1 VGLHRQQPHQHGTGQ
16 VQHRQDLLRR
26 KEPIGDDAE
35 EEGRDQR
42 RHGGGAIGE
51 AHLAAREP
59 ERLAQ
64 VGSHGD
70 EPCSPDEVLEK
81 HHHRQPYTNAHARS
95 PHTPRAD
102 IAPEVWVSY
111 AVIETP
117 FHPAGS
123 GHSTAS
129 VDGIR
134 TSMQIRAIRS
144 AETLSRVVAAHAAA
158 ALTRVLAAQAV
169 ARIVAATGSSQ
180 LKFLERLVATGG
192 IDWSR
197 VELFHLDE
205 YIGLPQQHPGSF
217 SHFIE
222 ERIVRPTGIA
232 HAHLLD
238 GSADPYRVIDLV
250 GRELLRA
257 SIDVA
262 FTGIGENG
270 HLAFNEPPAD
280 FETDKPFALVA
291 LDDISRRQQVGEGWF
306 ETVADVPT
314 HAITM

>member
-1 VGLHRQQPHQHGTGQ
+1 
-16 VQHRQDLLRR
+16 
-26 KEPIGDDAE
+26 
-35 EEGRDQR
+35 
-42 RHGGGAIGE
+42 
-51 AHLAAREP
+51 
-59 ERLAQ
+59 
-64 VGSHGD
+64 
-70 EPCSPDEVLEK
+70 
-81 HHHRQPYTNAHARS
+81 
-95 PHTPRAD
+95 
-102 IAPEVWVSY
+102 
-111 AVIETP
+111 
-117 FHPAGS
+117 
-123 GHSTAS
+123 
-129 VDGIR
+129 
-134 TSMQIRAIRS
+134 MQIRAIRS
-144 AETLSRVVAAHAAA
+144 ADTLSRVVAAHAAA

-169 ARIVAATGSSQ
+169 ARLVAATGSSQ
-180 LKFLERLVATGG
+180 LTFLERLVATAG

-257 SIDVA
+257 PVDVA

-280 FETDKPFALVA
+280 FETDKPFELVA
-291 LDDISRRQQVGEGWF
+291 LDEISRRQQVGEGWF
-306 ETVADVPT
+306 QTVDDVPT
-314 HAITM
+314 HAITMTVRQILRAREIICLAYGARKARAVAACFSGPPTPDAPASALALHANATVYLDAEAAALLPPGTVVVED